1 MCLKVCNDLTTQD
14 PKHAEVKVLKD
25 RLVVLNDTDAALAE
39 IFKFNEE
46 LAEFDKVLT
55 TLQSWVDGKA
65 AVGEKKISIWASA
78 TTVLNF

>member
-1 MCLKVCNDLTTQD
+1 MTCIQD

-25 RLVVLNDTDAALAE
+25 RLVVLNETDQALAE

-55 TLQSWVDGKA
+55 SLQGWIDGKA
-65 AVGEKKISIWASA
+65 AVKNKSKTCLKLLLFLGE
-78 TTVLNF
+78 T

>member
-1 MCLKVCNDLTTQD
+1 MCLKVCNDLITKD

-65 AVGEKKISIWASA
+65 AVGERKY
-78 TTVLNF
+78 LNLGITDK